1 MTCFARRLALSAG
14 LALALAHSARAQSL
28 ISREST
34 LNYNYVYGAG
44 GDSHTANITIPDN
57 TLLASDSEQT
67 GDSGA
72 TSGTL
77 PGDPPR
83 PYSAGVSCDLE
94 HEYAVAGPLNN
105 FRSITATGYSNA
117 VTSSS
122 GFGTAQMIATNP
134 GNSLTLYFDLSTP
147 VYYSLSGSIALDEAG
162 FSSGVALQRFD
173 GIVWAQVFNSIFLPG
188 GQGAF
193 SSSGTL
199 SPGQYRIGSSLA
211 VDAFGNENKTGTYNY
226 TFRTYIRADMN
237 CDGKVD
243 GRDIQ
248 AFADALIDPIAY
260 AADYPACNPLNGD
273 FNNDNNVTAAD
284 VAPFTQCVLTGG
296 CP

>member
-1 MTCFARRLALSAG
+1 MIRLAHH
-14 LALALAHSARAQSL
+14 LALTACLSIALAGSARAQTL
-28 ISREST
+28 VSREST

-44 GDSHTANITIPDN
+44 GDSHTGNNTVPDT
-57 TLLASDSEQT
+57 TLLASDTEQT

-94 HEYAVAGPLNN
+94 HEYAVAGPLTS
-105 FRSITATGYSNA
+105 FRSITATGSTL
-117 VTSSS
+117 VTAASS
-122 GFGTAQMIATNP
+122 GFGTAQMIAANP
-134 GNSLTLYFDLSTP
+134 GNSLTLYFNLSAP
-147 VYYSLSGSIALDEAG
+147 IYYSLNGVITLDEAG
-162 FSSGVALQRFD
+162 FASGVALQRFD

-199 SPGQYRIGSSLA
+199 NPGQYRISSSIAL
-211 VDAFGNENKTGTYNY
+211 DAFGNENKTGTYNY
-226 TFRTYIRADMN
+226 TLRTFIRADMN

-243 GRDIQ
+243 GLDIQ
-248 AFADALIDPIAY
+248 AFADALLDPIAY
-260 AADYPACNPLNGD
+260 AADYPTCNPLNGD
-273 FNNDNNVTAAD
+273 FNNDNSVTTAD